1 MDFDVEGVSELSR
14 ASHRARKVETRRSI
28 GDRRARHQRR
38 WLGLTRLTRVSG
50 RGCSSRQDGPERQQ
64 DYSAGLVM
72 PGYFPK
78 EGAAI
83 RRRHEIQHFVIDERF
98 PRQEQRAR
106 KSSGRGRRQ
115 DRTKRRRR
123 DLLTAGNACHNCYRC
138 IEALVRLVVCG
149 RSETPSTF

>member
-1 MDFDVEGVSELSR
+1 
-14 ASHRARKVETRRSI
+14 
-28 GDRRARHQRR
+28 
-38 WLGLTRLTRVSG
+38 
-50 RGCSSRQDGPERQQ
+50 
-64 DYSAGLVM
+64 M

-83 RRRHEIQHFVIDERF
+83 RRRHAIQHFVIDERF
-98 PRQEQRAR
+98 RDRSR
-106 KSSGRGRRQ
+106 GRGKAAAEAGGKRQ